1 MGCYGA
7 AFSDVTIELTRDVT
21 IMLTLVHGDVNNASL
36 EENNRVR
43 SKISQVTWAQV
54 TCEVTYDIGDR
65 KLHKLLGVEDK
76 AK

>member
-43 SKISQVTWAQV
+43 SKISQVT
-54 TCEVTYDIGDR
+54 CEVTYDIGDR
-65 KLHKLLGVEDK
+65 KLHKSLGVEDK